1 MCHILKAQLEKCSQ
15 KQFENLNFY
24 FFHSACLLQNFVLF
38 IIRHNN
44 LGLSKTFHQMSLASL
59 QSFVFAAPRI

>member
-1 MCHILKAQLEKCSQ
+1 MCHILKTQLEKHSQ
-15 KQFENLNFY
+15 KQFENLHLY

-44 LGLSKTFHQMSLASL
+44 LGLSKTCHQMSLL
-59 QSFVFAAPRI
+59 QSFVFAAPRK

>member
-1 MCHILKAQLEKCSQ
+1 MCHILKTQLEKHSQ
-15 KQFENLNFY
+15 KQFENLHLY

-44 LGLSKTFHQMSLASL
+44 LGLSKTCHQMSL
-59 QSFVFAAPRI
+59 

>member
-15 KQFENLNFY
+15 KQNLHLY

-44 LGLSKTFHQMSLASL
+44 LGLSKTCHQMSLASL
-59 QSFVFAAPRI
+59 QSFVFAAPRM